1 MKQLAGYREV
11 GSELES
17 ALSCTK
23 AVPLKSM
30 PVAFLHVQMIK
41 FWKRTKGMVVSI
53 DMPGMSFLS
62 VLGKLEVFQS
72 VFGDPL
78 RVKF

>member
-17 ALSCTK
+17 ALSCIK

-30 PVAFLHVQMIK
+30 SVAFLHVQMIK
-41 FWKRTKGMVVSI
+41 FWKRKGMVVSI

-62 VLGKLEVFQS
+62 VLGKSQVFQS